1 MLAHTV
7 IVKKHDGKILFD
19 SEIGKGATFYL
30 RLPLS
35 VVGGTRV
42 QRRILFVDDE
52 PELLTGLKR
61 TLRPMRKLWEME
73 FVPSGDEALRLMSLR
88 EFDAVVT
95 DLRMPGMSG
104 ADLLNQIEEQWPGT
118 VRIVLSD
125 QADRETVMQAITP
138 AHHFLAKPCDPEQ
151 LRSALEKTLAL
162 TDLLQNAS
170 LKSLIS
176 NMKSIPS
183 LPLLYQQ
190 VTSELHSEDPS
201 TSRIGEIIA
210 QDMAMT
216 AKLLQIVNSAAYGI
230 RAQISDPKQAAV
242 YLGLNTVRS
251 LVLSLSIFSA
261 FDPRL
266 LGPGQAEL
274 LWEHS
279 VSVSKFARLIAIC
292 EGIGGRDVDAYIS
305 AGLLHD
311 IGKLIMASAG
321 PENYRRILATAASTG
336 TPLNVVEFE
345 EFGCT
350 HAEVG
355 AYLLGVWGLPNE
367 IVEAVAWHH
376 RPLDSPVTEFSTLA
390 AVHVA
395 NAIDAQQHPDR
406 GFMDANI
413 DCAFLNRIG
422 RDSRLESWK
431 QRCIEQVSEALVS

>member
-1 MLAHTV
+1 M
-7 IVKKHDGKILFD
+7 D
-19 SEIGKGATFYL
+19 
-30 RLPLS
+30 
-35 VVGGTRV
+35 
-42 QRRILFVDDE
+42 
-52 PELLTGLKR
+52 LKR

-95 DLRMPGMSG
+95 DMRMPGISG
-104 ADLLNQIEEQWPGT
+104 ADLLNQIQKQWPGT

-125 QADRETVMQAITP
+125 QADQQTVMQAMAP
-138 AHHFLAKPCDPEQ
+138 AHQFLAKPCDLEQ
-151 LRSALEKTLAL
+151 LRSVLDNTLAL
-162 TDLLQNAS
+162 TDLLQNTS
-170 LKSLIS
+170 LKSFIS
-176 NMKSIPS
+176 RMKNVPS

-230 RAQISDPKQAAV
+230 RAEISEPKQAAI
-242 YLGLNTVRS
+242 YLGLDTIRA

-261 FDPRL
+261 FDPHL
-266 LGPGQAEL
+266 LGPGQAEH
-274 LWEHS
+274 LWEHA
-279 VSVSKFARLIAIC
+279 VSVSKFARMIAIC
-292 EGIGGRDVDAYIS
+292 EGIGGRDLGPYIS

-311 IGKLIMASAG
+311 IGKLIMASSG

-336 TPLNVVEFE
+336 TRLDVLELE

-355 AYLLGVWGLPNE
+355 AYLLGVWGLPNV
-367 IVEAVAWHH
+367 IVEAVAWNH
-376 RPLDSPVTEFSTLA
+376 RPFDSPVTKFSPLA

-395 NAIDAQQHPDR
+395 NAIDAQLHPDR
-406 GFMDANI
+406 GYMDSNI
-413 DCAFLNRIG
+413 DQVFLDQMG
-422 RDSRLESWK
+422 LGHRLEDWT
-431 QRCIEQVSEALVS
+431 QCCIEQASEEIQV

>member
-1 MLAHTV
+1 M
-7 IVKKHDGKILFD
+7 
-19 SEIGKGATFYL
+19 
-30 RLPLS
+30 
-35 VVGGTRV
+35 

-52 PELLTGLKR
+52 PDLLMGLKR

-73 FVPSGDEALRLMSLR
+73 FAPSGDEALRLMSLG

-95 DLRMPGMSG
+95 DMKMPDMSG
-104 ADLLNQIEEQWPGT
+104 ADLLNTVQEQWPGT
-118 VRIVLSD
+118 VRIILSD
-125 QADRETVMQAITP
+125 QADRETVMRSIAP
-138 AHHFLAKPCDPEQ
+138 AHQFLAKPCDPEQ
-151 LRSALEKTLAL
+151 LRSVLEKALAL
-162 TDLLQNAS
+162 TDLLQNTS
-170 LKSLIS
+170 LKSFIS

-201 TSRIGEIIA
+201 AARIGEIIA

-216 AKLLQIVNSAAYGI
+216 AKILQIVNSAAYGL
-230 RAQISDPKQAAV
+230 RAEISEPKQAAI
-242 YLGLNTVRS
+242 YLGLNTIRA

-261 FDPRL
+261 FDPDL
-266 LGPGQAEL
+266 LGPGQAEH
-274 LWEHS
+274 LWEHA

-292 EGIGGRDVDAYIS
+292 EGIGGRDLDPYIS

-311 IGKLIMASAG
+311 IGMLIMASAD
-321 PENYRRILATAASTG
+321 PENYRRIVAKATATG
-336 TPLNVVEFE
+336 TRLDVLEFE

-367 IVEAVAWHH
+367 IVEAVAWNH

-395 NAIDAQQHPDR
+395 NAIDAQQHPER
-406 GFMDANI
+406 GYMDANI
-413 DCAFLNRIG
+413 DNAFLSRMG
-422 RDSRLESWK
+422 RDNRLECWT
-431 QRCIEQVSEALVS
+431 QRCIEQASVVLAS